1 MTDRFTV
8 GFEIDGE
15 SLAALTSADARIV
28 VAKHGAASS
37 GHVAWLA
44 WTPSGR
50 DTLVWRESYGLYAAE
65 AAPRQGSPIV
75 PAAVVDPALERTIYP
90 FGEDGFRAHR
100 PASHLPAQHYDV
112 RNDTRSAT
120 TFGLLQWAAVNGTA
134 VRSPLNAVVVP
145 AGFTADFAALRT
157 LSIWCAP
164 GARSGSIA
172 RIPGTA
178 AVVVFDEMRR
188 TARLR
193 YDARSAGFAVEDG
206 ASRGR
211 PRPPILRSR

>member
-1 MTDRFTV
+1 MTDRFTI

-15 SLAALTSADARIV
+15 SLAALTGADARIV
-28 VAKHGAASS
+28 IAKHGAESS

-44 WTPSGR
+44 WTPSGC

-65 AAPRQGSPIV
+65 AAPREGSPIV
-75 PAAVVDPALERTIYP
+75 PAAVVDPALERAIYP

-145 AGFTADFAALRT
+145 AGFTADFTALRT

-164 GARSGSIA
+164 GARSGSA
-172 RIPGTA
+172 ERIPGTA
-178 AVVVFDEMRR
+178 AVVLFDERRR

-193 YDARSAGFAVEDG
+193 YDPHASGFAVEI
-206 ASRGR
+206 S
-211 PRPPILRSR
+211 